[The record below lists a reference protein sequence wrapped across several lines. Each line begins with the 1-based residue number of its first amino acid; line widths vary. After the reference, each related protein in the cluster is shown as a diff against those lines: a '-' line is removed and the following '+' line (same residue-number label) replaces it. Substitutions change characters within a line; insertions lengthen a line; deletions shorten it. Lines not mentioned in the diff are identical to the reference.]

1 MDTKQLPFCL
11 CRRGG
16 VTSHMGDFN
25 QLYSKV
31 ELVESLLVIVCVK
44 LDLVP
49 LAEKDIL
56 KHHS

>member
-1 MDTKQLPFCL
+1 
-11 CRRGG
+11 
-16 VTSHMGDFN
+16 MGDFN